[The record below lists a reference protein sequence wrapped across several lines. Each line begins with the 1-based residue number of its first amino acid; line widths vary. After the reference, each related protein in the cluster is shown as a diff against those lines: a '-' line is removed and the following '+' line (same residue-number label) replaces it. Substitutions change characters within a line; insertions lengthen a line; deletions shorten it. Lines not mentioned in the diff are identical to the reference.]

1 MAVKCQDMLGTNFSH
16 LLPDLLKVAL
26 KRGQL
31 VVDMLFQ

>member
-1 MAVKCQDMLGTNFSH
+1 MAVKCQDMLGTNFSQ
-16 LLPDLLKVAL
+16 LLPDRLKVGL